1 MSAEQYRKF
10 PDEVTVSLDGP
21 SRSVAGES
29 PLVLVAN
36 DQEWTARAIESILV
50 ANGFRV
56 SRTFTAQATLAMA
69 SASPPDV
76 VILDQ
81 QLPDFSGVEV
91 CRRLRADPRFGSA
104 LPILITTAGPS
115 GRQQRLSAYEAGAWE
130 FYGQPLD
137 AEALLH
143 KLRVYSAAYG
153 EVRRLRHDTLIDSA
167 TGLYSRAGLARR
179 ANELLGESRR
189 SGRAVACVAWSLE
202 DATDVGHSQQAGTM
216 LLAQGR
222 SADAFGRLDNGAFA
236 VVAPG
241 TDAKGAGQL
250 AERFRDMIA
259 GAYEAQRDSVRTTI
273 LTDDGAGSPPS
284 SGTGDQLLDR
294 LTHAIAA

>member
-1 MSAEQYRKF
+1 MSLEAPLAAASEC
-10 PDEVTVSLDGP
+10 
-21 SRSVAGES
+21 
-29 PLVLVAN
+29 PLVLIAN

-56 SRTFTAQATLAMA
+56 SRSFTARETLTLAEEA
-69 SASPPDV
+69 DPDV

-91 CRRLRADPRFGSA
+91 CRRLRADSRFGTA

-143 KLRVYSAAYG
+143 KLRVYSAAYR
-153 EVRRLRHDTLIDSA
+153 EVRRLRHNSMIDPAS
-167 TGLYSRAGLARR
+167 GLYSRAGLARR
-179 ANELLGESRR
+179 ATELLGEARR
-189 SGRAVACVAWSLE
+189 NGRAVACVAWSLNGSA
-202 DATDVGHSQQAGTM
+202 DAGRSQQAGEM
-216 LLAQGR
+216 LRVQGR
-222 SADAFGRLDNGAFA
+222 AADAFGRLGGGEFA

-241 TDAKGAGQL
+241 TDAQGAEQL
-250 AERFRDMIA
+250 AERFRDLLARAYQADREAVRATILTEDIA
-259 GAYEAQRDSVRTTI
+259 GAT
-273 LTDDGAGSPPS
+273 P
-284 SGTGDQLLDR
+284 TGDGEQLLDR
-294 LTHAIAA
+294 LVHALAA

>member
-1 MSAEQYRKF
+1 MSLEASNS
-10 PDEVTVSLDGP
+10 PDPD
-21 SRSVAGES
+21 S
-29 PLVLVAN
+29 PRVLIAN

-56 SRTFTAQATLAMA
+56 SRAFTARETLALANA
-69 SASPPDV
+69 SDPDV

-91 CRRLRADPRFGSA
+91 CRQLRADPRFGTA

-143 KLRVYSAAYG
+143 KLRVYSAAYR
-153 EVRRLRHDTLIDSA
+153 EVRHLRQDTMIDRA
-167 TGLYSRAGLARR
+167 TGLYSRSGLARR
-179 ANELLGESRR
+179 ATELLGEARR
-189 SGRAVACVAWSLE
+189 NGRAVACVAWSVE
-202 DATDVGHSQQAGTM
+202 SGVDEVHAQQAGA
-216 LLAQGR
+216 LLRVEAR
-222 SADAFGRLDNGAFA
+222 AADAFGRLETGEFA

-241 TDAKGAGQL
+241 TDAQGAEIL
-250 AERFRDMIA
+250 AERFRKLLA
-259 GAYEAQRDSVRTTI
+259 RAYHADRDAVRATI
-273 LTDDGAGSPPS
+273 LTENIAGSTPTGDGA
-284 SGTGDQLLDR
+284 QLLDR
-294 LTHAIAA
+294 LVHALAA

>member
-1 MSAEQYRKF
+1 MSLEA
-10 PDEVTVSLDGP
+10 
-21 SRSVAGES
+21 
-29 PLVLVAN
+29 PLTAAPEAPMVLIAN

-56 SRTFTAQATLAMA
+56 SRSFTARETLALA
-69 SASPPDV
+69 NVSDPDV

-91 CRRLRADPRFGSA
+91 CRQLRADPRFGTA

-143 KLRVYSAAYG
+143 KLRVYSASYR
-153 EVRRLRHDTLIDSA
+153 EVRRLRHNSMIDPAS
-167 TGLYSRAGLARR
+167 GLYSRAGLARR
-179 ANELLGESRR
+179 ATELLGEARR
-189 SGRAVACVAWSLE
+189 NGRTVACVAWSIE
-202 DATDVGHSQQAGTM
+202 GAVEAAHSQHAGEM
-216 LLAQGR
+216 LREKGR
-222 SADAFGRLDNGAFA
+222 VADAFGRLGNGEFA

-241 TDAKGAGQL
+241 TDAQGAEHL
-250 AERFRDMIA
+250 AERFREVIATACRADRDAVRATILTEDIA
-259 GAYEAQRDSVRTTI
+259 GAT
-273 LTDDGAGSPPS
+273 P
-284 SGTGDQLLDR
+284 TGDGEQLLDR
-294 LTHAIAA
+294 LVHALAA

>member
-1 MSAEQYRKF
+1 MS
-10 PDEVTVSLDGP
+10 PDAPTTSASEL
-21 SRSVAGES
+21 
-29 PLVLVAN
+29 PLVLIAN

-56 SRTFTAQATLAMA
+56 SRAFTARETLALAGA
-69 SASPPDV
+69 SDPDV

-91 CRRLRADPRFGSA
+91 CRRLRADLRFGTA

-143 KLRVYSAAYG
+143 KLKVYSAAYG
-153 EVRRLRHDTLIDSA
+153 EVRRLRRDTMIDPA

-179 ANELLGESRR
+179 ATELLGEARR
-189 SGRAVACVAWSLE
+189 NGRAVACVAWSLDGAA
-202 DATDVGHSQQAGTM
+202 DADHSHQVGAM
-216 LLAQGR
+216 LRLEGR
-222 SADAFGRLDNGAFA
+222 AADAFGRLGNGEFA

-241 TDAKGAGQL
+241 TDAQGAEQL
-250 AERFRDMIA
+250 AERFRDVIA
-259 GAYEAQRDSVRTTI
+259 RACAAQRDAVRTTI
-273 LTDDGAGSPPS
+273 LSDDVAGATPS
-284 SGTGDQLLDR
+284 GDGEQLLDR
-294 LTHAIAA
+294 LVHALAA